1 MQRAS
6 NAMFIPAMAVATAE
20 DEVSHQL
27 GVKVWY
33 QGVCTAK
40 KAGVTAL
47 VKNVKPKVI
56 YVLPGRVCFI
66 KSEIDQSLRIQAALI
81 AEKTLFIDDALK
93 VTVNKKELTFE
104 YPDGEGV
111 KKEVFTFESEK
122 SATECNAAIQEER
135 TRVYVHSDN
144 FTPKFKENLDT
155 AIRFK
160 IRGGDEALRTLF
172 LSCCTHTPPPPPSA
186 PLSTNHRTLVYCTE
200 PAVSFGDVLRAA
212 AHDPVVYILFLCCV
226 IDAGSSMFEHFQRL
240 CGHEIDN
247 TAELFEK
254 LLKHITSTVS
264 QPAWKTKRDLFLKQ
278 FMYPVPATEDGT
290 AGEFSYQILSAI
302 LLA

>member
-172 LSCCTHTPPPPPSA
+172 LSCCSQNPPTA
-186 PLSTNHRTLVYCTE
+186 TIEALFTNYRTMVDFE
-200 PAVSFGDVLRAA
+200 ENAVSFADLLSAA
-212 AHDPVVYILFLCCV
+212 ANDPVVYILFLCCV

>member
-1 MQRAS
+1 
-6 NAMFIPAMAVATAE
+6 MFIPAMAVATAE

-40 KAGVTAL
+40 KVGVTAI

-66 KSEIDQSLRIQAALI
+66 KSEIDQSLRIQAALT
-81 AEKTLFIDDALK
+81 AEKALFIDDALK
-93 VTVNKKELTFE
+93 ATVNKKEVTFE

-111 KKEVFTFESEK
+111 KREVFTFESEK
-122 SATECNAAIQEER
+122 SATECNAAIQAER
-135 TRVYVHSDN
+135 TRVYVHSEN
-144 FTPKFKENLDT
+144 FTPKFKEDLDT

-172 LSCCTHTPPPPPSA
+172 LSCCSQNPPTA
-186 PLSTNHRTLVYCTE
+186 TIEALFTNYRTMVDFE
-200 PAVSFGDVLRAA
+200 ENAVSFADLLGAVTN
-212 AHDPVVYILFLCCV
+212 DPVVYILFLCCV
-226 IDAGSSMFEHFQRL
+226 IDAGPTMFEHFQQL
-240 CGHEIDN
+240 CGCEISS
-247 TAELFEK
+247 TTELFDR
-254 LLKHITSTVS
+254 LLKQVTTTVS
-264 QPAWKTKRDLFLKQ
+264 KAEWKTKRDLFLKQ

-290 AGEFSYQILSAI
+290 AGTFCY
-302 LLA
+302 